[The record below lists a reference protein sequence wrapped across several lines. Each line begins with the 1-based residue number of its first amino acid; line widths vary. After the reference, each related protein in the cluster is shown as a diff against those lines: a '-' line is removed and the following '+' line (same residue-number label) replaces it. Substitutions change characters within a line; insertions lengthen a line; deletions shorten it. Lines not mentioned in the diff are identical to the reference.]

1 MITKLKGNIENKDE
15 ENIDLDVNGVVFRI
29 LMSKKNILK
38 LGALGSYTEIFIY
51 EIIREDARILSG
63 FLEKEER
70 ETFSDLLTVQ
80 GVGSKMAINIMSN
93 LDNERII
100 YSINKG
106 DSQIFK
112 NISGVGNKLALRI
125 INELKEKI
133 KKRIISKPLDIPE
146 ENNLVF
152 KDLVSCLLNLG
163 FSQKVCE
170 STANYVINKN
180 QDKELEELIPI
191 AVKSLSNPTR

>member
-1 MITKLKGNIENKDE
+1 
-15 ENIDLDVNGVVFRI
+15 
-29 LMSKKNILK
+29 MSKKNILK

-100 YSINKG
+100 YSIK
-106 DSQIFK
+106 K
-112 NISGVGNKLALRI
+112 
-125 INELKEKI
+125 KI
-133 KKRIISKPLDIPE
+133 PKYSKI
-146 ENNLVF
+146 
-152 KDLVSCLLNLG
+152 
-163 FSQKVCE
+163 
-170 STANYVINKN
+170 
-180 QDKELEELIPI
+180 
-191 AVKSLSNPTR
+191 

>member
-133 KKRIISKPLDIPE
+133 KKRIISKPLDIHE

-191 AVKSLSNPTR
+191 AVKSLSDPTR

>member
-1 MITKLKGNIENKDE
+1 MITKLKGNIENKHE

-38 LGALGSYTEIFIY
+38 LGAIGSYTEIFIH

-93 LDNERII
+93 LDNEKII

-106 DSQIFK
+106 DSQIF
-112 NISGVGNKLALRI
+112 
-125 INELKEKI
+125 
-133 KKRIISKPLDIPE
+133 
-146 ENNLVF
+146 
-152 KDLVSCLLNLG
+152 
-163 FSQKVCE
+163 
-170 STANYVINKN
+170 
-180 QDKELEELIPI
+180 
-191 AVKSLSNPTR
+191 